1 MKITIEPL
9 KNTIIK
15 IKGSQGDD
23 ELKKIKIEYKIE
35 IIINRKP
42 KVIGWEVAI
51 NIIKD
56 NTDIWENSNDISQKV
71 VFKNNSFGYYRKIYI
86 SFWALR

>member
-56 NTDIWENSNDISQKV
+56 NTDI
-71 VFKNNSFGYYRKIYI
+71 
-86 SFWALR
+86 

>member
-1 MKITIEPL
+1 MKITIDPL

-15 IKGSQGDD
+15 INGSQGEDD
-23 ELKKIKIEYKIE
+23 PKKIKIEYIIE

-51 NIIKD
+51 NIIKSNID
-56 NTDIWENSNDISQKV
+56 TWENNNDI
-71 VFKNNSFGYYRKIYI
+71 FKK
-86 SFWALR
+86 